1 MGIGFIILAIVSTV
15 LIMKLSEDVG
25 FGVGWGLPWAGSAVF
40 SIFTVLFIKSALKNE
55 KAEWRPREVN
65 KVGASV

>member
-1 MGIGFIILAIVSTV
+1 
-15 LIMKLSEDVG
+15 MKLSEDVG
-25 FGVGWGLPWAGSAVF
+25 FGVGWGLPWARSAVF